1 MISNS
6 FHTIKNVW
14 HITSY
19 LSPTPESFIFNCP
32 IIGMYAYKY
41 YFNIMFHPEGKTRY
55 NILNE
60 TLHYWLQ

>member
-19 LSPTPESFIFNCP
+19 LCPTPESFIFNCP

-41 YFNIMFHPEGKTRY
+41 YFMKEKIQDLMDNIV
-55 NILNE
+55 NE
-60 TLHYWLQ
+60 TLHY